1 MQQRE
6 KLLNTYGFDV
16 MDADEDG
23 NLIYREKKV
32 VSMREGERQEEK
44 DPLDGVNENVLRVK
58 MIEKKKVNMELCA
71 DELERRYEGTT

>member
-32 VSMREGERQEEK
+32 VSMRESERQEEK

-71 DELERRYEGTT
+71 DELERGYEGTT